1 MDSKRRRQSAEVYRR
16 RRILVGILAVLLMA
30 LGGLLTLLVVGWFS
44 ADDQP
49 ESGSDSAPPSVSGSD
64 PGASDAETEEGD
76 STSSDVES
84 PDSEGP
90 ESEDS
95 GNDSTEPQES
105 EDAPPEDGSCR
116 SGDLLV
122 RAETGS
128 ESYAPG
134 FAPMLVMEVENTADY
149 ACTADLGTAEQEF
162 VVAHA
167 GAIVFSTAECSL
179 TRENFEI
186 ELEPG
191 QVERANFKWP
201 RSDSSED
208 CTQPDSSLSP
218 GSYELTVSLRGV
230 RSEPQEFILSEG

>member
-1 MDSKRRRQSAEVYRR
+1 MGSKRRRQSAEVYRR
-16 RRILVGILAVLLMA
+16 RRILVGTLAVLLMA

-44 ADDQP
+44 DEDQS
-49 ESGSDSAPPSVSGSD
+49 EDGSNSAPASVSGSAD
-64 PGASDAETEEGD
+64 EGASEAENEEGD
-76 STSSDVES
+76 STGSGEES
-84 PDSEGP
+84 PDA
-90 ESEDS
+90 EDS
-95 GNDSTEPQES
+95 GNESPKSEES
-105 EDAPPEDGSCR
+105 EDEAPEDGSCR

-128 ESYAPG
+128 ESYGPG
-134 FAPMLVMEVENTADY
+134 FAPMLVMEVENSADY

-162 VVAHA
+162 VVSHA

-179 TRENFEI
+179 SRENLEVK
-186 ELEPG
+186 LEPG
-191 QVERANFKWP
+191 QIERANFTWP

>member
-16 RRILVGILAVLLMA
+16 RRIFVGILAVLLMA
-30 LGGLLTLLVVGWFS
+30 LGGLLTFLVLGWFS
-44 ADDQP
+44 ADDQSEP
-49 ESGSDSAPPSVSGSD
+49 GSDSAPASVSGSAD
-64 PGASDAETEEGD
+64 EGASDSEAEEGD
-76 STSSDVES
+76 PTS
-84 PDSEGP
+84 PDSGGP
-90 ESEDS
+90 DSEDS
-95 GNDSTEPQES
+95 GNDSPGSPES
-105 EDAPPEDGSCR
+105 EEAAPEDGSCR

-167 GAIVFSTAECSL
+167 GATVFSTAECSL
-179 TRENFEI
+179 SRENLEV

-191 QVERANFKWP
+191 QVERANFTWP

-208 CTQPDSSLSP
+208 CSQPDSSLGP